1 MTTYGLS
8 RDLMPRRKIATPV
21 SEVRTVKYLVGTEQT
36 GGNGKV
42 PLGHEMTKTWHTHYT
57 LHIHYQ
63 YYCLLLL
70 FHLAQLSY

>member
-57 LHIHYQ
+57 LHIHY
-63 YYCLLLL
+63 
-70 FHLAQLSY
+70 